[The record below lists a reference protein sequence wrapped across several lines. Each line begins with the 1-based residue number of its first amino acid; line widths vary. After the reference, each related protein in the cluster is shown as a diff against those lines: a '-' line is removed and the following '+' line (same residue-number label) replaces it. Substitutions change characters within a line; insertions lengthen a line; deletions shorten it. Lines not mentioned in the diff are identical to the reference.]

1 MIWTY
6 SMALCLQE
14 RSQSL
19 TFCRLICYLPRTP
32 KYSQMKVFQSC
43 KTSPMNMSLSWRL
56 IGTRQGKT
64 KWLWLGCHI
73 LVIASMKAR
82 ASFFLTTS
90 LLPGKQM
97 PTTCNNY
104 IVYVPTRTLLF
115 GVALLTATTSTSKS
129 SVDSKSSP
137 FRMSRNNPGG
147 RTQEKYSIIWST
159 STKLAFNCQ
168 TSRIIRSI

>member
-1 MIWTY
+1 
-6 SMALCLQE
+6 
-14 RSQSL
+14 
-19 TFCRLICYLPRTP
+19 
-32 KYSQMKVFQSC
+32 
-43 KTSPMNMSLSWRL
+43 
-56 IGTRQGKT
+56 
-64 KWLWLGCHI
+64 
-73 LVIASMKAR
+73 MKAR

-168 TSRIIRSI
+168 TSRIIRSTWLNSLSSTTRNWSPWDTRPIYSWIQSLPMCSDWTSRSVTFMTTLGSK